1 MNNFRYDS
9 GIPLHPN
16 LHRLAFSIKEE
27 LVTAIDDAI
36 CCSIGTE
43 VRKKPCKKVKILKEK
58 RLKLMLKLEKRD
70 IDLRSF
76 MVSIGSIS
84 LKHEKIMHTE
94 KNFVS
99 KDIEAPSE
107 TQSENESE
115 LQSPGFEQR
124 KSLSGQD
131 LRNFRSNYTLSQCQI
146 KRIPFTQPALMEN
159 NNNKKISIIEA
170 TQDVVKRLNDINFEL
185 SPSQPQTPGDG
196 NCYLHGIID
205 QIGYDTNL
213 KQLDLD
219 IHSLRKWV
227 VNNLKVMI
235 LTKKFEWIDGF
246 GSQEQWVEEMSKTG
260 TQADE
265 VFIRLSSEIL
275 NRKIEIYPIYPEDG
289 HNASGKIIIEPKV
302 PNTDDD
308 PLYLLYY
315 SEHRFT
321 SGHYQSIRPCM
332 LVEPLPKSVQENH
345 DQRKKSKK
353 TSRQESYIDS
363 SNILPGKRR
372 KK

>member
-1 MNNFRYDS
+1 M
-9 GIPLHPN
+9 
-16 LHRLAFSIKEE
+16 
-27 LVTAIDDAI
+27 
-36 CCSIGTE
+36 
-43 VRKKPCKKVKILKEK
+43 
-58 RLKLMLKLEKRD
+58 
-70 IDLRSF
+70 
-76 MVSIGSIS
+76 
-84 LKHEKIMHTE
+84 
-94 KNFVS
+94 
-99 KDIEAPSE
+99 
-107 TQSENESE
+107 
-115 LQSPGFEQR
+115 
-124 KSLSGQD
+124 
-131 LRNFRSNYTLSQCQI
+131 
-146 KRIPFTQPALMEN
+146 RIPFTQPALMEN

-345 DQRKKSKK
+345 DQRKKSQK